1 LHRAAGIRQDAVP
14 VQRAVPIIALLG
26 ALVVA
31 APAAASPAL
40 KLDYPCY
47 RSGQNA
53 TATVTDF
60 DANTDVEVL
69 LDNNALGTSQT
80 DDQGDF
86 SVDFNAPRL
95 PKGVTHDRS
104 RITAQDQTGLIAED
118 LFGVVPLSLKVS
130 PARAPAKAKVRFSL
144 GGFVERTSLYEHV
157 LRNGR
162 QVGNILFGTPR
173 APCGTLTRTV
183 RQLPMKKPKRGVYT
197 LQFDLESSYDRTT
210 SPAVRWTVRVP

>member
-1 LHRAAGIRQDAVP
+1 MRRIAP
-14 VQRAVPIIALLG
+14 VIALLA
-26 ALVVA
+26 ALAAA

-40 KLDYPCY
+40 KLDYACY

-60 DANTDVEVL
+60 DPNTDVDVL
-69 LDNNALGTSQT
+69 LDGNAIGTSQT

-95 PKGVTHDRS
+95 PRGVTHERR
-104 RITAQDQTGLIAED
+104 RITAQDQTGLIAEQ

-130 PARAPAKAKVRFSL
+130 PAHARAKAKVRFSI

-162 QVGNILFGTPR
+162 PVANVLFGTPR
-173 APCGTLTRTV
+173 APCGTLSRTV
-183 RQLPMKKPKRGVYT
+183 RQLPMSKPKRGLYT

>member
-1 LHRAAGIRQDAVP
+1 MIRQDAVP
-14 VQRAVPIIALLG
+14 VRRSLPAIALF
-26 ALVVA
+26 ALLATA

-60 DANTDVEVL
+60 DANTDVDIL
-69 LDNNALGTSQT
+69 LDNNAIGTNQT

-95 PKGVTHDRS
+95 PKGVAHDRS
-104 RITAQDQTGLIAED
+104 RLTAQDRTGLVAED
-118 LFGVVPLSLKVS
+118 LFGIVPLSLKVS
-130 PARAPAKAKVRFSL
+130 PRRAPAKAKVRFSL
-144 GGFVERTSLYEHV
+144 GGFVERTSLYEHI

-162 QVGNILFGTPR
+162 LVQNVLFGTPR

-183 RQLPMKKPKRGVYT
+183 RQLPMSKPRAGAYT
-197 LQFDLESSYDRTT
+197 LQFDLEASYDRST
-210 SPAVRWTVRVP
+210 SPAVRWTVRVRR

>member
-1 LHRAAGIRQDAVP
+1 MRSVRRSILMTAVLAALA
-14 VQRAVPIIALLG
+14 A
-26 ALVVA
+26 A

-47 RSGQNA
+47 RGGQSG

-60 DANTDVEVL
+60 DPNTDVNVL

-86 SVDFNAPRL
+86 TVDFNAPRL
-95 PKGVTHDRS
+95 PRGVTRDRS
-104 RITAQDQTGLIAED
+104 RLTAQDQNGIVAED
-118 LFGVVPLSLKVS
+118 LFSVVPLSLKATPRS
-130 PARAPAKAKVRFSL
+130 APWRSRVRFSL
-144 GGFVERTSLYEHV
+144 GGFIERTSLYEHV
-157 LRNGR
+157 VRNGR
-162 QVGNILFGTPR
+162 LVQNILFGTPR

-183 RQLPMKKPKRGVYT
+183 RQLPLRKPKVGAYT
-197 LQFDLESSYDRTT
+197 LQFDLEASWSRKT